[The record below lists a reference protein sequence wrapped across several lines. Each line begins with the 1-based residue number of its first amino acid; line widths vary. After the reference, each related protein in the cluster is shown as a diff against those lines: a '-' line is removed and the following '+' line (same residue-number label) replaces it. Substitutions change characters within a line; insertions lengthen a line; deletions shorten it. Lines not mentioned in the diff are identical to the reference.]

1 MTIKKPV
8 KTTPDMFISGAP
20 DAKPEA
26 EVKAK
31 TAPGPSTIRG
41 KKQIITVG
49 FSPELL
55 AKIDAAADANGIS
68 RAAFINLAC
77 SQATAKR

>member
-8 KTTPDMFISGAP
+8 KPESVDMFIGGAP

-26 EVKAK
+26 AAK
-31 TAPGPSTIRG
+31 PAPGPSTIRG

-77 SQATAKR
+77 SQAMAKH

>member
-20 DAKPEA
+20 DAKPEP
-26 EVKAK
+26 EAK
-31 TAPGPSTIRG
+31 PAPGPSTIRG

-49 FSPELL
+49 FSPEQL
-55 AKIDAAADANGIS
+55 AKIDAAATENGIS

-77 SQATAKR
+77 SQATAKH

>member
-8 KTTPDMFISGAP
+8 KAPDVDMFISGAP
-20 DAKPEA
+20 DAKPEP
-26 EVKAK
+26 EAK
-31 TAPGPSTIRG
+31 APGPSTLRG

-49 FSPELL
+49 FSQELL
-55 AKIDAAADANGIS
+55 AKIDNAAAENGIS

-77 SQATAKR
+77 SQATAKH

>member
-8 KTTPDMFISGAP
+8 KVDPQAADVHFVPRIQEFLNAGTL
-20 DAKPEA
+20 
-26 EVKAK
+26 
-31 TAPGPSTIRG
+31 RG

-55 AKIDAAADANGIS
+55 SKIDAAAACDGIS
-68 RAAFINLAC
+68 RAAMINLAC
-77 SQATAKR
+77 SKAVAES